1 MATSEKHCAYGG
13 SLGYRLILP
22 EITGYSPSKLER
34 SNQPMILRDPN
45 KRITAFGIAV
55 HEGEVRPVLLVNDGA
70 KLVIASKGLT
80 HEQAELLCDGY
91 VDGLRESAEL
101 SVRLIDAFLEDP
113 DAIESLE
120 VPLDRGAADKELFKQ
135 GAIGGLRLA
144 TAGYWLDVNEAAAG
158 ITIH

>member
-1 MATSEKHCAYGG
+1 
-13 SLGYRLILP
+13 
-22 EITGYSPSKLER
+22 
-34 SNQPMILRDPN
+34 MINRDPD

-70 KLVIASKGLT
+70 RLVIASKGLS

-113 DAIESLE
+113 DAIASLD
-120 VPLDRGAADKELFKQ
+120 VPMDRSAADKELFKQ

-144 TAGYWLDVNEAAAG
+144 TAGYWLDVHDDAG
-158 ITIH
+158 SVTIH